1 MSKKVMTGITPAQS
15 RSITTPSDVT
25 TEGDTAANV
34 FERFDRGAS
43 PDEVVTELVLPV
55 ETVECLWRTWA
66 RLRGVAPMSPEALRA
81 LREAL
86 SSNLPLTVA
95 AEVVEAVRRFV
106 ERPPKHCT
114 RCKAGCPEYCTS
126 CPGRE
131 AGKARRRT
139 RPARG
144 NRNGPESR
152 AFSEIEL
159 LAAQIA
165 QAFQRQRAGNEH
177 RRAKAP
183 RVPNNAAGQ
192 Q

>member
-1 MSKKVMTGITPAQS
+1 MIGITLTPS
-15 RSITTPSDVT
+15 RSIAAPSDAT
-25 TEGDTAANV
+25 PEGDTAATV

-131 AGKARRRT
+131 AHKARRGT
-139 RPARG
+139 RAAHG
-144 NRNGPESR
+144 SRNGAESR
-152 AFSEIEL
+152 AFSEMEL
-159 LAAQIA
+159 LAAQLA
-165 QAFQRQRAGNEH
+165 LGTSTPKNR
-177 RRAKAP
+177 
-183 RVPNNAAGQ
+183 
-192 Q
+192 